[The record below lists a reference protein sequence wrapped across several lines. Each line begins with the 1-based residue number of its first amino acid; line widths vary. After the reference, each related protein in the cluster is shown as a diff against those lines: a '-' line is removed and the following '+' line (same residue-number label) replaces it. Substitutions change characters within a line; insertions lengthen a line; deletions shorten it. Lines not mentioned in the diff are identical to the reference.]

1 MMMLPLPKHQT
12 ALKIMLLAI
21 FATFFSAAV
30 KAQGCVA
37 VRHMSSCTGGGT
49 GATLFAKQWQVSVS
63 YRQFRSFRHFSGTTE
78 NKERLE
84 LGTEVINKSKTAD
97 ISATYA
103 LTNRLSVSAIV
114 PLSYTDRSSLYEH
127 DRVNR
132 YHSQSKGLGDI
143 RLMTN
148 YYLLDPLTNPTQNIS
163 VGLGVKLPT
172 GNYNTKDDFHIKKG
186 EQVVLETRPVD
197 QSMQL
202 GDGGVAPIL
211 EVQMFKSLSTAFSVY
226 GAGFYLFNV
235 RDTTATRTYRET
247 LRSTLANEK
256 YMSVPD
262 QLMARVGVSFAGLP
276 VHGLALSL
284 GGRLEGIPVYDMIG
298 KENGFRRPGYIV
310 SAEPTLAYMR
320 GKSSFTLSVPVAL
333 IRNRTQSVTDKAMN
347 RHGDAAFADYLV
359 FINYGIRI

>member
-1 MMMLPLPKHQT
+1 MMIHLSSHQT
-12 ALKIMLLAI
+12 AFKFILLTI
-21 FATFFSAAV
+21 FASFICTAI

-37 VRHMSSCTGGGT
+37 VRHMSSCTGGST
-49 GATLFAKQWQVSVS
+49 GSILFAKQWQLSVS

-103 LTNRLSVSAIV
+103 LTNQLSFGAII

-143 RLMTN
+143 RLMAN
-148 YYLLDPLTNPTQNIS
+148 YYLFDPLTHPTENIS

-172 GNYNTKDDFHIKKG
+172 GNYNTKDQFHIKKG
-186 EQVVLETRPVD
+186 DQVVLETRPVD
-197 QSMQL
+197 QSVQL

-211 EVQMFKSLSTAFSVY
+211 EVQVFKSISTAFSIY

-262 QLMARVGVSFAGLP
+262 QLMARGGVSFSGLP
-276 VHGLALSL
+276 LHGLALSL
-284 GGRLEGIPVYDMIG
+284 GGRIEGIPVQDMIG

-320 GKSSFTLSVPVAL
+320 GKSTFTFSVPVAL

-347 RHGDAAFADYLV
+347 RYGDAAFADYLV
-359 FINYGIRI
+359 FVNYGIKI